1 MNRLSS
7 STALILSK
15 KQILSWYF
23 RILLSAALISG
34 LLFTNRLNANTD
46 RLIDSPN
53 SLNAKPNASSH
64 QTAFIPIKC
73 LLKGNTDH
81 FWFYQTQLVY
91 QSDQFA
97 LFQNFKGR
105 VVTQI
110 DLTNGQFSRTTYI
123 GAPFTAK
130 HQILFGRCQEP
141 AHVLKLWAVS
151 AIPFD
156 Q

>member
-7 STALILSK
+7 SKALILSK

-23 RILLSAALISG
+23 RILLSTALISG
-34 LLFTNRLNANTD
+34 LSFTNRLNA
-46 RLIDSPN
+46 
-53 SLNAKPNASSH
+53 KPNTSSD

-73 LLKGNTDH
+73 LLKGSTDH
-81 FWFYQTQLVY
+81 FWFYQTQLIY

-151 AIPFD
+151 TIPFD